1 MSFLQELWF
10 FLLVFIIIIYAIL
23 DGFDLGVGFWFFL
36 TKDKRERRTI
46 IRTIAPFWDG
56 NEVWLLAT
64 GGVLFAAFPE
74 VYATVFSTFYLP
86 LVIVAFG
93 LILRAVSI
101 ELKNEF
107 GSPLWEK
114 LTDIGFILGSLIPAV
129 SFGILIGNLIQ
140 GIPLDETN
148 NFSGTVLTLIN
159 PYSLLI
165 GVMSLVMMISHG
177 AIYLRVRTTSELTE
191 KITRWAKIGLIGYF
205 IITTITLIISVFMHP
220 HLHINFI
227 DAPLL
232 IVVPIVGFLTILL
245 SIWLITKEKNP
256 IFSFITSAITIGLNI
271 LGAGLAIFPNLVYA
285 SNNSSRNLTVY
296 NASSGELTLST
307 ILGVALIALPLVLTY
322 TVWTYKTL
330 SGKVEL
336 ADLEEIIY

>member
-10 FLLVFIIIIYAIL
+10 FLLAFIIIIYTIL

-36 TKDKRERRTI
+36 TKDKQERKAI
-46 IRTIAPFWDG
+46 IKTIAPFWDG
-56 NEVWLLAT
+56 NEVWLLAA

-93 LILRAVSI
+93 LILRAVTV

-107 GSPLWEK
+107 DSPLWEK
-114 LTDIGFILGSLIPAV
+114 LTDIGFFIGSMIPAI
-129 SFGILIGNLIQ
+129 SFGVLIGNLVQ

-148 NFSGTVLTLIN
+148 NFSGTLLTLIN
-159 PYSLLI
+159 PYGLLV
-165 GVMSLVMMISHG
+165 GVMTLVMMLSHG
-177 AIYLRVRTTSELTE
+177 AIYLRVRTTDELAE
-191 KITRWAKIGLIGYF
+191 KATGWAKIGLISYF
-205 IITTITLIISVFMHP
+205 AIAAIVLVISGFIHP
-220 HLHINFI
+220 HLVENFV
-227 DAPLL
+227 DAPFL
-232 IVVPIVGFLTILL
+232 ITVPIVGFLTIIL
-245 SIWLITKEKNP
+245 SIWFILKEKNP
-256 IFSFITSAITIGLNI
+256 IFSFITSAVSIGLTI

-307 ILGVALIALPLVLTY
+307 ILVVVLIALPLVLTY
-322 TVWTYKTL
+322 TAWTYKTL
-330 SGKVEL
+330 GGKVEL
-336 ADLEEIIY
+336 ADIKEIY